1 MQNPSHKHLVA
12 PVAISTRRSLIR
24 PFPRVVLW
32 LCAAVLAV
40 TSASAQDVLWRFRM
54 ETDYVPH
61 RPAVGADGTVYVA
74 DLHARLYA
82 LHPNDGS
89 LIWSFDAGFGVTA
102 LTEGPVAVT
111 PDGTIV
117 VTANPGGADTHLV
130 AVNPDGTLRWIFT
143 DCCSQGFIAGPNI
156 GPDGN
161 IYAVFDLGSGGAV
174 SLTQE
179 GQVRWQ
185 TTGTPVMW
193 EYGSI
198 GVDVVFGKSSSSG
211 PVDQLITAFDRN
223 GDNHLWATG
232 LDGAQEFAVTTGG
245 TNSIFGQFQGQ
256 PATGP
261 DGTIYLGEF
270 NSTSGWGLQAFSG
283 TNGARIWR
291 FDPGIISSVTPP
303 DVGPDGII
311 YFSRDLSR
319 LHAVLPDGSE
329 KWNYLDPGVIDY
341 GPTLSPT
348 NDMIVLSGRLG
359 FGQAGTVTSVSTAG
373 ALLWRL
379 TLPDEAGGHL
389 TPSTRALF
397 TSDGQT
403 LYLPVDNLGQTQG
416 SPYSYLYAIAAGGAS
431 DVIPPPSNLTASARS
446 SGRRV
451 QVTVSWKDNSATET
465 GFEIERCTGANCA
478 DFQLTATVGANVVRY
493 RDRNIAPATSYS
505 YRARATSNSG
515 PSEYSNVATVL
526 TP

>member
-1 MQNPSHKHLVA
+1 MHHSFPHLHVAA
-12 PVAISTRRSLIR
+12 PVKDSPPRSRAFSRI
-24 PFPRVVLW
+24 VLW
-32 LCAAVLAV
+32 LCGAALAV
-40 TSASAQDVLWRFRM
+40 TSASAQDVLWRFRV
-54 ETDYVPH
+54 EADYVPH

-74 DLHARLYA
+74 DLYARLYA
-82 LHPNDGS
+82 LRPNDGS

-117 VTANPGGADTHLV
+117 VTANPGGLDTHLV

-143 DCCSQGFIAGPNI
+143 DCCSQGLIAGPNI

-161 IYAVFDLGSGGAV
+161 IYAVFDLGSAGVV

-179 GQVRWQ
+179 GQLRWQ
-185 TTGTPVMW
+185 ATGDPVMW
-193 EYGSI
+193 EDGSI
-198 GVDVVFGKSSSSG
+198 GAEIVFGRSANGG
-211 PVDQLITAFDRN
+211 PVDQLITAFDRVF
-223 GDNHLWATG
+223 DYHLWATR
-232 LDGAQEFAVTTGG
+232 LDGSQQFAVPTGS
-245 TNSIFGQFQGQ
+245 TQSVHGQLQAQ
-256 PATGP
+256 PAAGP
-261 DGTIYLGEF
+261 EGNIYLGEF
-270 NSTSGWGLQAFSG
+270 DSRSGWGLQAFSG
-283 TNGARIWR
+283 TNGSRLWR
-291 FDPGIISSVTPP
+291 YNPGIASSVTPP

-311 YFSRDLSR
+311 YFSRDLTR
-319 LHAVLPDGSE
+319 LHAVLPNGSE
-329 KWNYLDPGVIDY
+329 SWTYLDPGVIHY

-348 NDMIVLSGRLG
+348 NDMIVLSGSLG
-359 FGQAGTVTSVSTAG
+359 FGQAGTITSVSTAG
-373 ALLWRL
+373 ALLWRI
-379 TLPDEAGGHL
+379 TLPNEAGGHL
-389 TPSTRALF
+389 VPSTRALF

-403 LYLPVDNLGQTQG
+403 LYVPVDNVGQTQG

-465 GFEIERCTGANCA
+465 GFEVERCTGAGCS

-493 RDRNIAPATSYS
+493 RDRNVAPATSYS
-505 YRARATSNSG
+505 YRARATSSSG
-515 PSEYSNVATVL
+515 PSAYSNVATVM